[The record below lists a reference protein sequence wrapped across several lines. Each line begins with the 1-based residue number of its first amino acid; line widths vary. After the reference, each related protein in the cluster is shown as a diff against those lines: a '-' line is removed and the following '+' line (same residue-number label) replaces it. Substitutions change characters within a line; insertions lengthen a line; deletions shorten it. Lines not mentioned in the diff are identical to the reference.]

1 MNFIPT
7 DKLDIQACK
16 QLEIAPLNEVQPFI
30 SELLVWLQ
38 DYNWPVALFVKN
50 KLIQFDE
57 ELIKPIKVVLSG
69 NEVVW
74 KYFILTELIPEV
86 KISVVNSLQPE
97 LKQIAY
103 SPSDDEKSEEIDKLA
118 LKYLKQYLAYNKR
131 FKADAGRVRW
141 KVCEQ

>member
-7 DKLDIQACK
+7 NKLDIQACK

-38 DYNWPVALFVKN
+38 DFNWPVAPFVKQ

-69 NEVVW
+69 NDVVW
-74 KYFILTELIPEV
+74 KYFILTELMPEV
-86 KISVVNSLQPE
+86 KNKVIDALQLE
-97 LKQIAY
+97 LKQLAY
-103 SPSDDEKSEEIDKLA
+103 SPSDDEKSEEVDKYA
-118 LKYLKQYLAYNKR
+118 MKYINA
-131 FKADAGRVRW
+131 
-141 KVCEQ
+141 

>member
-1 MNFIPT
+1 MNFIPS
-7 DKLDIQACK
+7 DKSDIQACK
-16 QLEIAPLNEVQPFI
+16 QLEITPLNEVRPFI

-38 DYNWPVALFVKN
+38 DFNWPVAVFVKQ

-69 NEVVW
+69 NDVIW

-86 KISVVNSLQPE
+86 KINVIDSLQPE

-103 SPSDDEKSEEIDKLA
+103 SPSDDEKSKEVDKLA
-118 LKYLKQYLAYNKR
+118 LKYLKQ
-131 FKADAGRVRW
+131 
-141 KVCEQ
+141 